1 MKINK
6 ERLWN
11 REQEIGEIGRDE
23 RGGISRFAWTT
34 EYRKAALLLI
44 DWIKS
49 QALNAKNIAGFCVLS
64 FSQFPFCFFVHI
76 QQPSN
81 FAISSLKRS
90 SAVP

>member
-1 MKINK
+1 MSVFHSQTICVKYEHIIILAEENS
-6 ERLWN
+6 N
-11 REQEIGEIGRDE
+11 TI
-23 RGGISRFAWTT
+23 F
-34 EYRKAALLLI
+34 LI
-44 DWIKS
+44 FLDIKS
-49 QALNAKNIAGFCVLS
+49 QALNAKNITGFCVLS

>member
-1 MKINK
+1 MKNK
-6 ERLWN
+6 
-11 REQEIGEIGRDE
+11 I
-23 RGGISRFAWTT
+23 A
-34 EYRKAALLLI
+34 
-44 DWIKS
+44 IKS
-49 QALNAKNIAGFCVLS
+49 QALNAKNITGFCVLS